1 MSGAIRRTALRGTVT
16 GSLLADGSHAMRL
29 KVDMKLMGC
38 LLAVAMIVAAGGCMR
53 LKERRLVSRLQGKP
67 APDFELTSLDGDKV
81 KLSRLEG
88 KPVVLAFW
96 AYG

>member
-1 MSGAIRRTALRGTVT
+1 MKRTGW
-16 GSLLADGSHAMRL
+16 
-29 KVDMKLMGC
+29 
-38 LLAVAMIVAAGGCMR
+38 LLAVAMIVAAGGCTR
-53 LKERRLVSRLQGKP
+53 LMERRLLGRLQGKP

-81 KLSRLEG
+81 KLSQLEG